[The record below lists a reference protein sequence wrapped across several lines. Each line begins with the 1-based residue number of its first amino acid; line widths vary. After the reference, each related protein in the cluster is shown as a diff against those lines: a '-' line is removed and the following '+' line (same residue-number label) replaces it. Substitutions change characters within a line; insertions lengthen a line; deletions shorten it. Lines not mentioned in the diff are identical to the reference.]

1 VKDQRGNEPPARPAD
16 GPGTP
21 GPVLRVITPAALALL
36 GDLYGATAICAGCT
50 RAVRPGRACAACGAR
65 ATVNAAPPPDAAPPP
80 GSPCRRCRTLTA
92 RRTRSLCPRCY
103 AQASR
108 VEDYQF
114 LIASG
119 VHPDQA
125 AARVGVSSRTI
136 ARDLAATAR
145 PRARR
150 GAEEAGLKTA

>member
-1 VKDQRGNEPPARPAD
+1 MKDQRSNEAAARPVN

-36 GDLYGATAICAGCT
+36 GDLYGEAAICAACT
-50 RAVRPGRACAACGAR
+50 RTVRPGRACACGAR
-65 ATVNAAPPPDAAPPP
+65 ATVNAAPPQDAGPPP

-92 RRTRSLCPRCY
+92 RRTRGLCPRCY

-108 VEDYQF
+108 AEDYQF

-125 AARVGVSSRTI
+125 AARVGVSRRTI

-150 GAEEAGLKTA
+150 GGGEAELKIA